1 RVVAALGTEGPLGR
15 RVRSGSHLV
24 LGRGARLPR
33 ARPRTSRS
41 RESALSPSRTPFD
54 FAGKLSNV
62 HATGTG
68 GVQRRSE
75 VLISFCLPLYRP
87 TEKNGLIKAA
97 LPSSS
102 SPSTLGSASARMA
115 CSVSRQEVPYS

>member
-1 RVVAALGTEGPLGR
+1 MSRGPDQTFAECGLRAAPTIVASRVVEALGTEGPLGR
-15 RVRSGSHLV
+15 RVRSGSHPV

-62 HATGTG
+62 HARRTGEFSAVRRCSFHSVYPFNG
-68 GVQRRSE
+68 QRRKT
-75 VLISFCLPLYRP
+75 V
-87 TEKNGLIKAA
+87 
-97 LPSSS
+97 
-102 SPSTLGSASARMA
+102 
-115 CSVSRQEVPYS
+115 